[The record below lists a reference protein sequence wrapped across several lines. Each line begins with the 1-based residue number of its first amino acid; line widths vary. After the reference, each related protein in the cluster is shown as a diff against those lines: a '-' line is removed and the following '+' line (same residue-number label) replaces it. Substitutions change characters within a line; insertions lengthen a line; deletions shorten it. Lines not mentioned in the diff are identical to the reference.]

1 VRVKE
6 YVVTRKGV
14 TRLVCFIEHLDTRP
28 WVILASGYYIFEDKL
43 SISTHARKWSHE
55 HSEREFVPLGNNFWI
70 VCANAVGYFHTN
82 RGDV

>member
-1 VRVKE
+1 VRVKG

-28 WVILASGYYIFEDKL
+28 WVILLDTMFLRINPIFLHMPENG
-43 SISTHARKWSHE
+43 
-55 HSEREFVPLGNNFWI
+55 HSEREFVPLGNNFWT